1 MKGRERDEKKERN
14 RNRERGGWREVERL
28 EKKSK

>member
-1 MKGRERDEKKERN
+1 MKGRERDEKKE